1 MDQDVDRD
9 ADRVDQEVLVLDQVK
24 ARDREAQADQVA
36 RRISKADQFR
46 NV

>member
-1 MDQDVDRD
+1 MDQDVDQD
-9 ADRVDQEVLVLDQVK
+9 ADRVDQEVLNQVK
-24 ARDREAQADQVA
+24 ARDPEVRADQVV